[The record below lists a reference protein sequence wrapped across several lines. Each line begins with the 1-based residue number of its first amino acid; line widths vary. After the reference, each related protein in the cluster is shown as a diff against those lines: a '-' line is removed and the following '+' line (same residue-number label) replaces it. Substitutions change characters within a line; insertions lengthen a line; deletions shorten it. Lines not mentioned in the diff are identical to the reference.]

1 MMLSG
6 ISLLL
11 VLCVWSNNAA
21 PEPLCGGSGV
31 RLVSPAG
38 GYRVVLYVTPSAV
51 SVNVRMI
58 PSLPWSVW

>member
-1 MMLSG
+1 M
-6 ISLLL
+6 
-11 VLCVWSNNAA
+11 LCVWSNNAA

-38 GYRVVLYVTPSAV
+38 GYRVVLYVAPSAV